1 MSRWFPKID
10 IDAEV
15 EITRPV
21 EVPKEDLK
29 DTKLITDA
37 KQNTFKIKQ
46 TKVAPDADYSTE
58 DRVRDIALQRAKL
71 WDYQEK
77 VPEEKRDI
85 LIESEDFTLQD
96 RLRRTAISEARME
109 LHAMPSRDPL
119 EKEEAYERPFNMRGF
134 NEERRFF
141 DTLGQRDAHEPETTR
156 PLPAAVVAR
165 LAPVEHIHLPDDKQT
180 TAFKAVFRNLM
191 GIPAQ
196 KQKSEAELKK
206 YDVDGIVRSIVDSGY
221 TKSWTAPDV
230 QRTIKPDAVAYTV
243 GKRALEA
250 VHAAKTMPELKT
262 LSTKERDDLILS
274 IGRTMLN
281 VSMSGPT
288 AHKTVSKITE
298 NAPLVHDSIRKKI
311 LATIDPEIMKKAL
324 GPEWVQISQKNNI
337 VNATVRN
344 PTGEKAK
351 VVPVVQDAKPGIP
364 IGSRGLAPALASSSV
379 PDRAA
384 VALKDELLKV
394 WRDPYV

>member
-1 MSRWFPKID
+1 
-10 IDAEV
+10 
-15 EITRPV
+15 
-21 EVPKEDLK
+21 
-29 DTKLITDA
+29 
-37 KQNTFKIKQ
+37 
-46 TKVAPDADYSTE
+46 
-58 DRVRDIALQRAKL
+58 
-71 WDYQEK
+71 
-77 VPEEKRDI
+77 
-85 LIESEDFTLQD
+85 
-96 RLRRTAISEARME
+96 
-109 LHAMPSRDPL
+109 
-119 EKEEAYERPFNMRGF
+119 
-134 NEERRFF
+134 
-141 DTLGQRDAHEPETTR
+141 
-156 PLPAAVVAR
+156 
-165 LAPVEHIHLPDDKQT
+165 
-180 TAFKAVFRNLM
+180 M

-311 LATIDPEIMKKAL
+311 Y
-324 GPEWVQISQKNNI
+324 
-337 VNATVRN
+337 ATVRN